1 MFDFDAASLFERLR
15 ELSEKP
21 LPKDVSRDPLM
32 HSPGLFL
39 ANIEFRSDEDAH
51 NNALQAAARAFA
63 TCIIDLI
70 EAKATRTWG
79 KPDYRL
85 TFEDE
90 LFPAWADQLI
100 QFPDYV
106 IGWRRGRTKVA
117 YVFRAQEDRE
127 IPIMVVAGVVPW
139 KAGQLSNESHA
150 GKGLQPLEGET
161 RRRAPSSNKRTGSRP
176 GRTKL

>member
-1 MFDFDAASLFERLR
+1 VFEFDAGSLFERLR

-21 LPKDVSRDPLM
+21 FAKGIRREPLFQ
-32 HSPGLFL
+32 SPGFYL
-39 ANIEFRSDEDAH
+39 ANIEFLSDEDAH

-63 TCIIDLI
+63 THIIDLI

-139 KAGQLSNESHA
+139 KAGQMSNESHA
-150 GKGLQPLEGET
+150 GKGLQPLEEKTSKG
-161 RRRAPSSNKRTGSRP
+161 APRSWPR
-176 GRTKL
+176 